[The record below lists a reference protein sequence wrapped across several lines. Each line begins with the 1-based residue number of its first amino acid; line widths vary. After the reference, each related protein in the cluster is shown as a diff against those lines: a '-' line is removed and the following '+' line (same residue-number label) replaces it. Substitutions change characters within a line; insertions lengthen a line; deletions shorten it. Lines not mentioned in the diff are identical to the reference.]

1 MKDVLENFTTRK
13 KSLSY
18 NPRIV
23 TMSFNVSNIDLFI
36 STVWD
41 VSYLEHNMKSYS
53 EKKKKLRLPL
63 FDAVFFQMGIFPS
76 VRQSAGRH
84 YSLYFI
90 SLLPLACPISSSLSF
105 SLLPLHYPIST
116 LSPSFFFSLSLSDTL
131 FLLTIIIL
139 SLSFSF

>member
-1 MKDVLENFTTRK
+1 MKFCQKFFNICRYSHKYHRRYKYLCSVYSRLSAFDWKSLYIYSFIHLYYGIAQLFKCISTKIQILILINMKDVLENFTTRK

-63 FDAVFFQMGIFPS
+63 FDAVFF
-76 VRQSAGRH
+76 
-84 YSLYFI
+84 
-90 SLLPLACPISSSLSF
+90 
-105 SLLPLHYPIST
+105 
-116 LSPSFFFSLSLSDTL
+116 
-131 FLLTIIIL
+131 
-139 SLSFSF
+139 